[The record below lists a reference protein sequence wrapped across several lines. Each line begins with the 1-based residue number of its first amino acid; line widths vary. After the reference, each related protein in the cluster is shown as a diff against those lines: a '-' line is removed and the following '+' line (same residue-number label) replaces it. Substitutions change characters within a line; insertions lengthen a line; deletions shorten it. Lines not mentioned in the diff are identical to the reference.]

1 MNYQEYLQVLF
12 ANGENKYADFSKN
25 LSHSDYIVI
34 GVRIPILRKI
44 VKENY
49 RNESLV
55 LSDFELGKYLEVDF
69 SYLAIGLLRCKTVAE
84 QLVFLKANMKIAKSW
99 AITDMIASYCKKV
112 TFEDYWQFFVETC
125 HDKYVYVRRFAYVL
139 GLKFYRDERI
149 LQTLPYIKYDEDYM
163 VYMGQA
169 WLLATIAICYPEAVF
184 AFLQKG
190 VATNLKNKT
199 ISKIKESYR
208 IDDATKNRF
217 VSLRKA

>member
-1 MNYQEYLQVLF
+1 M
-12 ANGENKYADFSKN
+12 
-25 LSHSDYIVI
+25 
-34 GVRIPILRKI
+34 
-44 VKENY
+44 
-49 RNESLV
+49 
-55 LSDFELGKYLEVDF
+55 
-69 SYLAIGLLRCKTVAE
+69 
-84 QLVFLKANMKIAKSW
+84 
-99 AITDMIASYCKKV
+99 
-112 TFEDYWQFFVETC
+112 
-125 HDKYVYVRRFAYVL
+125 RRFAYVL

-190 VATNLKNKT
+190 VAANLKNKT

-208 IDDATKNRF
+208 INDVTKNRF